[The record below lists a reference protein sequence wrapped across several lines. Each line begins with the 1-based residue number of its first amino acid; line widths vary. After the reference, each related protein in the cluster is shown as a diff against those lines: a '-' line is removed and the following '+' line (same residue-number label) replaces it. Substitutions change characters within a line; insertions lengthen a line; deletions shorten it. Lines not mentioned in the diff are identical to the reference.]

1 MSYVPLA
8 KDSFPNMRW
17 YWYPRRDMRRAL
29 CGAAALLVAAVFLG
43 CDRVR
48 CEDRGEAAIQAVL
61 PHLGQDVVSNL
72 VGEASLCIA
81 DALAE
86 PVVPQF
92 YTPTV
97 EKAPVAHGLTVVPAS
112 DFSIGMGATIVVRT
126 RGTSGPYMAV
136 RVPVQFGSGWC
147 LWGVYVCVKPGG
159 GFAKDNPGWVV
170 AEGSTNAA
178 PVVKLTDEVLLYAQQ
193 RSLQ

>member
-1 MSYVPLA
+1 MSFVPLA

-17 YWYPRRDMRRAL
+17 YWYPRREMRWAL
-29 CGAAALLVAAVFLG
+29 GGAAALLLAAAWLG

-112 DFSIGMGATIVVRT
+112 NFSIGMGATIVVRT
-126 RGTSGPYMAV
+126 RGTSAPYMAA
-136 RVPVQFGSGWC
+136 RVPVQFGSGLC

-170 AEGSTNAA
+170 AEGGTNAA
-178 PVVKLTDEVLLYAQQ
+178 PVVKLTDEVLVYAQQ
-193 RSLQ
+193 RRLQ

>member
-1 MSYVPLA
+1 MGFVPLA

-17 YWYPRRDMRRAL
+17 AL
-29 CGAAALLVAAVFLG
+29 CGAAALVVSAALLG

-61 PHLGQDVVSNL
+61 PHLSQDVVSNL
-72 VGEASLCIA
+72 VGEASLSIA

-86 PVVPQF
+86 SVVPQF

-97 EKAPVAHGLTVVPAS
+97 EKAPVAHSLTVVPPS

-126 RGTSGPYMAV
+126 RGTSAPYMAV
-136 RVPVQFGSGWC
+136 RVPVQFGSGLC

-159 GFAKDNPGWVV
+159 GFAKDNPVWVT
-170 AEGSTNAA
+170 AEGGTNAA
-178 PVVKLTDEVLLYAQQ
+178 PVVKLTDEVVLYAQQ